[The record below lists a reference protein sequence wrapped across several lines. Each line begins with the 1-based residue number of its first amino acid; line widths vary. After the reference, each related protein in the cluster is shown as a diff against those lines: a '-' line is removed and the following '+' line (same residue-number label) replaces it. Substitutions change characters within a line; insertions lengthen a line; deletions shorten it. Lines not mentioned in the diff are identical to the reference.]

1 MIEIKNITKIYGKN
15 NKVVDDLSLIIPT
28 GTVFGFLGPNGAG
41 KTTTIKITVGLNKP
55 SGGSVAIGGQSPLS
69 APTRE
74 NIGFMPEEPR
84 FYDELTGLELLHF
97 ASRLFKKSF
106 PKTNTE
112 LGSSTSKLEVELP
125 SLETILKD
133 VGIYDA
139 RNEKIKYYSKGMKQ
153 RLGFAQALVNDPNYI
168 FLDEPL
174 EGLDPIGRR
183 EMKAMLEELKKQG
196 KTIFFNSHILA
207 DVEAICDQIGIIHKG
222 KLVYSGPVKE
232 FRGEKTL
239 EQQFVETIKQLGT

>member
-1 MIEIKNITKIYGKN
+1 MIEIRSLIKIYGN
-15 NKVVDDLSLIIPT
+15 NKVVDNLSLVIPT

-41 KTTTIKITVGLNKP
+41 KTTTIKIAVGLNKP
-55 SGGSVAIGGQSPLS
+55 SSGSVAIGGQSPLS
-69 APTRE
+69 TSTRE
-74 NIGFMPEEPR
+74 NTGFMPEDPR

-106 PKTNTE
+106 HEPDTR
-112 LGSSTSKLEVELP
+112 
-125 SLETILKD
+125 LETLLKNVD
-133 VGIYDA
+133 IYDA
-139 RNEKIKYYSKGMKQ
+139 RNKKIKTYSKGMKQ
-153 RLGFAQALVNDPNYI
+153 RLGFAQAIVNNPDYI

-174 EGLDPIGRR
+174 EGLDPIGRL
-183 EMKAMLEELKKQG
+183 EMKSMLEELKKKG

-207 DVEAICDQIGIIHKG
+207 DVEVICDQIGIIHQG

-239 EQQFVETIKQLGT
+239 EQQFVDTIKQLEI